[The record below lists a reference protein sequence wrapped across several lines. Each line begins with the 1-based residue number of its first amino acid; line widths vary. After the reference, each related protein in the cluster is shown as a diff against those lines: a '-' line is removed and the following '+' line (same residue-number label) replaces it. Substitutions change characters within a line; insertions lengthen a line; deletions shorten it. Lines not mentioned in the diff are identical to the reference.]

1 LLTLQLVLLLQ
12 AQQMVAVQ
20 CKQQVL
26 VYLELYID
34 QPLC

>member
-1 LLTLQLVLLLQ
+1 LQLVLLLL
-12 AQQMVAVQ
+12 AQQKVVEL